1 MFPSICTVS
10 YEATWL
16 FLVKKPGKSQHGS
29 RKDGTMKITDIEVI
43 PVWFEPSDLYHR
55 MFGSNKAA
63 GSSVH
68 AREAWFANIELK
80 QNVFVKIFTD
90 EGIVGWGE
98 AAAHPVTGETQEGIV
113 ATLTLFAKQ
122 IMGMNPFHIGAVHA
136 KLDGFFLHGNAGAR
150 CAIDIALYDIMGQAS
165 GQPIYNLLGGGFQT
179 EFGLMATTA
188 RETPEKMAEQAA
200 ALIEKG
206 YTCFE
211 PKMTGHLESLDAD
224 ADRLEAILGVVP
236 KSALVMADPNQ
247 TWGTAKDSIELLQ
260 RRFAGVQNLAVEQPV
275 MYHDLKGLAEIT
287 RAVPQKIIAD
297 EAITSVHTM
306 IDIAAHHMADMI
318 SVKLGKCGGFYKAM
332 QIIRMAEAASMPVR
346 IDWTQGSRLLDTAT
360 GHMHAAVRLVACDP
374 GMDYHLRIKDEPV
387 AEGGAQYDGGNCTM
401 PDGPGLGL
409 TVDEDLVR
417 RLSERS

>member
-1 MFPSICTVS
+1 
-10 YEATWL
+10 
-16 FLVKKPGKSQHGS
+16 
-29 RKDGTMKITDIEVI
+29 MKIADIEVI

-55 MFGSNKAA
+55 MFGSKKSA

-68 AREAWFANIELK
+68 AREAWFADIEYK
-80 QNVFVKIFTD
+80 QNVFVKILTD
-90 EGIVGWGE
+90 DGIVGWGE
-98 AAAHPVTGETQEGIV
+98 ATAHPVTSETQESIV
-113 ATLTLFAKQ
+113 STVKLFAKQ
-122 IMGMNPFHIGAVHA
+122 IIGMDPFHIGAVHG
-136 KLDGFFLHGNAGAR
+136 KLDDLFLHGNAGAR
-150 CAIDIALYDIMGQAS
+150 SAIDIALYDIMGKAA
-165 GQPIYNLLGGGFQT
+165 GQPVYNLLGGGFQT

-188 RETPEKMAEQAA
+188 RETPERMAEQAA

-224 ADRLEAILGVVP
+224 ADRLEAILDVVP
-236 KSALVMADPNQ
+236 KSALIMADPNQ
-247 TWGTAKDSIELLQ
+247 TWGTAKDSIELLL
-260 RRFAGVQNLAVEQPV
+260 RRFPGTQNLAVEQPV

-297 EAITSVHTM
+297 EAITSIHTM
-306 IDIAAHHMADMI
+306 IDIAAHRMADMI

-360 GHMHAAVRLVACDP
+360 GHLHAAVRLVACDP
-374 GMDYHLRIKDEPV
+374 GMDYHLRIKDEPI
-387 AEGGAQYDGGNCTM
+387 AEGGAQYDGGKCTL

-409 TVDEDLVR
+409 AVDEKLIR
-417 RLSERS
+417 RLSERG